1 MRSASCPGWYIETV
15 LTSQKRKLL
24 VLLLR
29 LQHKEMELVNHKL
42 NEHLAWLFASHQ
54 ASPVVLELEDP
65 LQFFVCD
72 CQAIYTPVLIYPNLK
87 LASSVDLTFESL
99 MLSDHGFRS
108 RKPYI
113 NVSPRIVCICRYDDE
128 SFFQLEFQRLELK
141 VVETGRPVISEVN
154 FFLEDLA
161 PKLMPLILCT
171 AQQTS

>member
-1 MRSASCPGWYIETV
+1 M
-15 LTSQKRKLL
+15 
-24 VLLLR
+24 
-29 LQHKEMELVNHKL
+29 
-42 NEHLAWLFASHQ
+42 
-54 ASPVVLELEDP
+54 
-65 LQFFVCD
+65 
-72 CQAIYTPVLIYPNLK
+72 IYPNLK
-87 LASSVDLTFESL
+87 LASSVDLTLESL

-113 NVSPRIVCICRYDDE
+113 NVSPRIVCICGYDDE